1 MELDEV
7 KLTGRV
13 SILEWVLFDRL
24 DDIRFKNSRKPDV
37 FAENSKSDD
46 LLQQIFDGG
55 MNMVFV
61 IFCDNSCRALFCLLF
76 TCALCIVVLLVTKRS
91 APLAFYRIGCY
102 HCPLQ
107 ANSHGTR
114 PCGWHLPQLVHLAI
128 CTVCHAWTDDV
139 GTLSLRWY
147 IRRWGMACRRWDDV
161 IRTGN
166 CAAVS
171 LANTAFGTVCVWIEN
186 AYFDL
191 N

>member
-1 MELDEV
+1 MTFDL
-7 KLTGRV
+7 KT
-13 SILEWVLFDRL
+13 LENQTFSQR
-24 DDIRFKNSRKPDV
+24 IQSQTICC
-37 FAENSKSDD
+37 SKY
-46 LLQQIFDGG
+46 L
-55 MNMVFV
+55 MVEWIYGYCHV

-128 CTVCHAWTDDV
+128 CIVCHAWTDDV